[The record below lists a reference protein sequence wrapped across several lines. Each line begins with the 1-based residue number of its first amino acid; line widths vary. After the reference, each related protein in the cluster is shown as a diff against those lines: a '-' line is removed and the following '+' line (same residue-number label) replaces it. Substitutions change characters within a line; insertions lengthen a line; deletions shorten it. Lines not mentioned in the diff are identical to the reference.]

1 MARRKSIGIRDRFSS
16 LITAHRLH
24 RLAKETGAVRRR
36 RKVNICHLLWTLVL
50 GFGTG
55 KERSF
60 AGLRRMYESLSGQK
74 LVPSAFWNRFTP
86 RLATFLKTVAEELMA
101 KVSEAEGKLRGTLEG
116 FRDLVVTDATV
127 IRLHDFLKK
136 SFPGCR
142 TNHTKA
148 ACKLHVVMSVTAAG
162 PRSVRVT
169 SERAHDGKT
178 LAVREWVKDRLLL
191 FDLGYYRYWLFDRI
205 RQEGGFFVSRLKSNA
220 NPRIVAVHS
229 SSWRDRKLVGQ
240 SLQAVLSRFR
250 RKSFDATVEVSYQK
264 RTYLGKR
271 RRVRTTFRLVAV
283 RQEETREYHLYL
295 TNVPVERLSAED
307 VATTYRARWY
317 VEQLFAEW
325 KSSYG
330 LAQLP
335 SRKKAAVE
343 IFIYASVITM
353 LASRTL
359 LAAVRKK
366 QKHLA
371 QRISGTR
378 WAKVFRAHV
387 VQILQLL
394 IAPPRLA
401 KYLASSLE
409 VAMLHEAVDPHLQRP
424 GLLLQVQN
432 GATS

>member
-1 MARRKSIGIRDRFSS
+1 
-16 LITAHRLH
+16 
-24 RLAKETGAVRRR
+24 
-36 RKVNICHLLWTLVL
+36 LVL

-55 KERSF
+55 KERTF

-86 RLATFLKTVAEELMA
+86 RLAAFLKTVAEELMA
-101 KVSEAEGKLRGTLEG
+101 KVGEVEGKLQGTLEG

-142 TNHTKA
+142 TNHTLA
-148 ACKLHVVMSVTAAG
+148 ACKLHVVMSVKAAG

-178 LAVREWVKDRLLL
+178 LVVRDWVRDRLLL

-205 RQEGGFFVSRLKSNA
+205 RQEGGFFISRLKSNS
-220 NPRIVAVHS
+220 NPKIVAVHS
-229 SSWRDRKLVGQ
+229 SSWRDRKLLDQ
-240 SLQAVLSRFR
+240 PLQTVLARLR
-250 RKSFDATVEVSYQK
+250 RKSLDATVEVSYLK

-271 RRVRTTFRLVAV
+271 RRVTTTFRLVAV
-283 RQEETREYHLYL
+283 RQEDTGEYHLYL
-295 TNVPVERLSAED
+295 TNVPIERLSAED

-317 VEQLFAEW
+317 AEQLFAEW

-335 SRKKAAVE
+335 SRRKAAVE
-343 IFIYASVITM
+343 ILIYASVITM

-359 LAAVRKK
+359 LAVVRKK
-366 QKHLA
+366 QKALA
-371 QRISGTR
+371 KRISGTR
-378 WAKVFRAHV
+378 WAKIFRAHV
-387 VQILQLL
+387 VQVLQLL

-409 VAMLHEAVDPHLQRP
+409 AAMLHEAVDPHLKRP